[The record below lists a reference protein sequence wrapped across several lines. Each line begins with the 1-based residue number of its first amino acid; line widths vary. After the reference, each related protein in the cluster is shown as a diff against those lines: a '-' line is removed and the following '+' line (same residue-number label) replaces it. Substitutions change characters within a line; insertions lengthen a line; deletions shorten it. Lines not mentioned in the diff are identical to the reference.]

1 MDEAERYLGVL
12 VARGFVSPVEISAAV
27 NIKSF
32 TVHRKVQEFI
42 AKIAIDVNFVGA
54 NMPQNFARHLL
65 VHNRIWLQECNADA
79 EGNNFVAL
87 LPTLSAS
94 YQWQLLKLVD
104 LEGCRGLKKHH
115 LKTIWKRKMMDTP
128 RSYGRTYPDPIS
140 LDRPCDLLYHVSV

>member
-54 NMPQNFARHLL
+54 NMPQDFARHLS
-65 VHNRIWLQECNADA
+65 VHNRIWLQECNADV

-115 LKTIWKRKMMDTP
+115 LKTIWKQK
-128 RSYGRTYPDPIS
+128 
-140 LDRPCDLLYHVSV
+140 